1 MRAYL
6 SARSEAEAAEAER
19 LFIVL
24 ARKGDEDG
32 IGELLYAAFAIAA
45 RWEFAPCWESG
56 DIIRFVADVR
66 DSSGEAY
73 GILNPMVA
81 ENQLRTA
88 LGQEPAG
95 GCREEEATARAQLI
109 LLAALT
115 NRLGLT
121 ARGLDKLLS
130 DGRALADHLIRTGG
144 QA

>member
-1 MRAYL
+1 MHAYL

-24 ARKGDEDG
+24 ARTGHASG
-32 IGELLYAAFAIAA
+32 IGELLYAAFTIAA
-45 RWEFAPCWESG
+45 RWKFAPSWESA
-56 DIIRFVADVR
+56 DIVRFVADVR
-66 DSSGEAY
+66 DSSGEAG
-73 GILNPMVA
+73 GILNPAVA
-81 ENQLRTA
+81 ENQLRAA

-109 LLAALT
+109 LLSVLA
-115 NRLGLT
+115 NRPGLT

-144 QA
+144 QP